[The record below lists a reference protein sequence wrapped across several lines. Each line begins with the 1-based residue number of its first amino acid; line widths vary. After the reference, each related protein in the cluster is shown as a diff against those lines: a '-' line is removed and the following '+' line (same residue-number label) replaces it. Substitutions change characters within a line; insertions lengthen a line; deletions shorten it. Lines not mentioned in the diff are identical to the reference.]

1 MTGNYGA
8 LSRRS
13 FVRGS
18 LAGVGALAAGGLVG
32 CGSGSTSSSATA
44 SSWTVGAIPASS
56 HQTHYPPEFLSSAIC
71 ISACRQ

>member
-18 LAGVGALAAGGLVG
+18 LAGVGALAAVGLVG
-32 CGSGSTSSSATA
+32 CGSGSTSSATA
-44 SSWTVGAIPASS
+44 SSWTVGAIPALS